1 MSKVPSMS
9 KLLENFR
16 SVQEANYNPRKN
28 LTEQE
33 LVYDIIK
40 EVLSLRDDVAIRL
53 NTIDEQL
60 KILKDIV
67 GEKDDMIID
76 PNPFDDTDGVVNG
89 KVVNPMNIDKDG
101 SHLRSRRRGSDLLDA
116 KLEKRR

>member
-53 NTIDEQL
+53 NTIDEQGMGL
-60 KILKDIV
+60 NLR
-67 GEKDDMIID
+67 
-76 PNPFDDTDGVVNG
+76 NPTNMKTQKRNENVFVDNENLVVNG
-89 KVVNPMNIDKDG
+89 P
-101 SHLRSRRRGSDLLDA
+101 
-116 KLEKRR
+116 E